1 MRPSFSQ
8 LGNALP
14 VPKLFRQLGQ
24 EMETVI
30 SVLQPGPLGSLST
43 SSLVRKFVRQ
53 MQLFEE
59 LLRIG
64 EGMQA

>member
-1 MRPSFSQ
+1 
-8 LGNALP
+8 
-14 VPKLFRQLGQ
+14 
-24 EMETVI
+24 METVI